1 MASFETVTPIDDSI
15 IAVRSRPTDVDID
28 TALNLAR
35 QAFEIWREYS
45 LESRIKLLERAV
57 NAFVSWKDEIASEIT
72 SQIGRPIAYSGGGGG
87 GFLGGARTMLGPA
100 PQAPAPHAAAAIPS
114 FERYI
119 ERVPLGTVA
128 VLAPWNY
135 PFLTAVNAIVPAL
148 AAGNVVI
155 LKHSDQTPLAAE
167 RVYAAFREAGL
178 PEGVF
183 QYLHM
188 SHEQVAKI
196 IADRRVAYVCFTGSV
211 AGGHAVQKALS
222 GTFTAAGLEL
232 GGKDPAFVR
241 EDANIEHAIANIADG
256 IFFNS
261 GQSCCG
267 IERVYVHERHFGTV
281 IDGLVA
287 FAEQMKV
294 GDPRDAATTLGPMV
308 KTAAANAVRN
318 QINKAVKQGARAL
331 VDRRKFGA
339 DTGDTAYLAPQ
350 ILADCDHTMAIMN
363 EETFGPV
370 AGVMS
375 VRSDDEAIRLMNDS
389 RYGLTASIWT
399 GDSNAARA
407 IGERLETGT
416 VFMNRCDYLD
426 PELAWTGV
434 KDSGRGATLSRLGF
448 DYLTRPRSFHFKLNC

>member
-72 SQIGRPIAYSGGGGG
+72 SQIGRPIAYSGGEVM
-87 GFLGGARTMLGPA
+87 GFEARARTMLRLA
-100 PQAPAPHAAAAIPS
+100 PQALAPHVPDAIPS